1 MRHRKTEHQDIQP
14 VSRETKRWQ
23 RRGVND
29 GVAAAVAAQ
38 ETATEPTHRVALAHP
53 LISRALR
60 DRELDTKRSSSS
72 SHRRGGGGV
81 QEQLRQLQAE
91 RTAHLEMLEMMTQ
104 QAQALL
110 REKQQ
115 LHASAAALEAQN
127 AQLEERL
134 DYFLGGRDEQE
145 RLEWADEGP
154 CRESTMC
161 SSPDSSGECQPDTPT
176 AASLGTVASALHDK
190 LEGLEEEQL
199 AHGWR

>member
-1 MRHRKTEHQDIQP
+1 M
-14 VSRETKRWQ
+14 
-23 RRGVND
+23 
-29 GVAAAVAAQ
+29 AAAVATR
-38 ETATEPTHRVALAHP
+38 ETATDPTHRVALAHP

-60 DRELDTKRSSSS
+60 DRERDTKRSSSS
-72 SHRRGGGGV
+72 SNRHGCGGV

-134 DYFLGGRDEQE
+134 DYFLGGREEQV
-145 RLEWADEGP
+145 
-154 CRESTMC
+154 C
-161 SSPDSSGECQPDTPT
+161 SRMLSGCTQ
-176 AASLGTVASALHDK
+176 ALTW
-190 LEGLEEEQL
+190 QL
-199 AHGWR
+199 AHHAMPLTQNSPCY